1 MAPRKKKKR
10 LSKAEWKK
18 LRKQRGAKSA
28 EIRGVG
34 AGSCK
39 KFTHPA
45 KWRQL
50 VVKRGRREQ
59 VEFQSPGKTVYKSQK
74 QVEDVLAERNMRDCL
89 DKPSSSEK
97 SIGQDESSESEFHMT
112 DDEKVEVKLSCE
124 TKCATK
130 TDTLKQRFFAREST
144 QLTVNVTS
152 KCSTKDCN
160 GKEL

>member
-1 MAPRKKKKR
+1 M
-10 LSKAEWKK
+10 
-18 LRKQRGAKSA
+18 
-28 EIRGVG
+28 
-34 AGSCK
+34 
-39 KFTHPA
+39 
-45 KWRQL
+45 
-50 VVKRGRREQ
+50 VKRGRREQ

-74 QVEDVLAERNMRDCL
+74 QVEDVLAERNLRDCL

-144 QLTVNVTS
+144 QLTDLVYQVNETS